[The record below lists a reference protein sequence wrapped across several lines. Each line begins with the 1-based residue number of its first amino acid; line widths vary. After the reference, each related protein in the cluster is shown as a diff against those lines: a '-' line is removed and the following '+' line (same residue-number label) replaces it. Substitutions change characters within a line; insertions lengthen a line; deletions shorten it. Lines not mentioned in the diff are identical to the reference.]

1 MAYMELRNICLIEPE
16 TDELVQVSYL
26 CNLDSTISENTFLD
40 TYGCIRNIG
49 MANDKTFMQLGIYPV
64 AVYYERDGKTVR
76 ARENSMDDFE
86 YISDNI
92 YKPNQNGLNMLCRL
106 QRKKAS

>member
-1 MAYMELRNICLIEPE
+1 MTYLELRNICITEPE

-26 CNLDSTISENTFLD
+26 CDIDAAISENTFFD
-40 TYGCIRNIG
+40 TYGCIKNIG

-64 AVYYERDGKTVR
+64 AVYYERNGKTVR

-86 YISDNI
+86 YVSNNI
-92 YKPNQNGLNMLCRL
+92 YKPNQNGLNMLYRL
-106 QRKKAS
+106 QRKKAA